1 MRIAI
6 GSLQCE
12 GNSISPIHTRFED
25 FDYAVGEAMLEKIAI
40 GDRLREKGVEVV
52 PTIYA
57 HALPGGAVVKEHF
70 LRLAGEIVDGIPS
83 EGIDGVWLFIHGTM
97 YVEEIGSGDAYL
109 IRKVRE
115 KVGPNIPISL
125 AMDFHANNTDEIVS
139 LSNCM
144 AAFRTAP
151 HCDHA
156 RTQLHALDLLFECI
170 EKKIL
175 PSPQM
180 TRVDV
185 VAPGNAVQTA
195 LEPLRSVMELAEEY
209 ERNTPGVMCVQVFG
223 GDQWIDEP
231 YMGPSIVVTHESDP
245 ALAKKIADAIAKK
258 FYDVRHDFKFLVEA
272 VEPLE
277 AIKRAM
283 EDKEHQVFISDSGD
297 NTTAGASGDS
307 AFMINRILDMGAE
320 NVLIAGIADAEA
332 CAKCYAAEIGDI
344 LSLDVGGTLDKNS
357 EKAHITG
364 KLIHKGDILSY
375 TGGNEGPS
383 ATLDCGNM
391 TVVITKNRA
400 SMCRRDIFESV
411 DIDISKFKIIVVKLG
426 YLFPELAEIAE
437 RSIFAF
443 TPGSSCERL
452 EDMGLVKIRRP
463 LFPLDDNFM

>member
-57 HALPGGAVVKEHF
+57 HALPGGAVVKKDF

-109 IRKVRE
+109 IREVRK

-156 RTQLHALDLLFECI
+156 RTQIHALELLIECI

-175 PSPQM
+175 PKPQM
-180 TRVDV
+180 ARVNV
-185 VAPGNAVQTA
+185 VAYPNAVQTA
-195 LEPLRSVMELAEEY
+195 LSPLREVMELAEEY
-209 ERNTPGVMCVQVFG
+209 EKNTPGIMCVQVFG
-223 GDQWIDEP
+223 GDAWIDEP
-231 YMGPSIVVTHESDP
+231 YMGPSVVVTHESDTE
-245 ALAKKIADAIAKK
+245 LAREIAEKVARK
-258 FYDVRHDFKFLVEA
+258 FYDIRHDFKFLIEA
-272 VEPLE
+272 VDTAE

-283 EDKEHQVFISDSGD
+283 EDTENQVFLSDSGD
-297 NTTAGASGDS
+297 NTTAGASGDN
-307 AFMINRILDMGAE
+307 AYMLNRILDMGAK
-320 NVLIAGIADAEA
+320 NVLIAGIADAKA
-332 CAKCYAAEIGDI
+332 CEKCYEAEIGDV

-357 EKAHITG
+357 ESAHITG

-375 TGGNEGPS
+375 TGGNEGP
-383 ATLDCGNM
+383 AAVLDCGDV

-411 DIDISKFKIIVVKLG
+411 NIDISKYKIIVVKLG
-426 YLFPELAEIAE
+426 YLFPELAEIAD

-452 EDMGLVKIRRP
+452 EDMGLVNIRRP
-463 LFPLDDNFM
+463 MFPLDDNFM